1 MVFKI
6 GDKLTEITFKLIGY
20 DKRKLN
26 NIEIYGKK
34 QLIPEN
40 QNLTFQDQV
49 FIVVFLIEFGFVL
62 IHLLYNY

>member
-49 FIVVFLIEFGFVL
+49 LIVDFLIEFSCFL
-62 IHLLYNY
+62 IRLFYNC